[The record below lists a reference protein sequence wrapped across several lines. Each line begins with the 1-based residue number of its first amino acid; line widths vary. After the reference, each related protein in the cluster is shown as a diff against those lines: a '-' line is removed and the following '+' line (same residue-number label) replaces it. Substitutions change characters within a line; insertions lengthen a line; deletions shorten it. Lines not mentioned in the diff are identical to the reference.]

1 MYRIR
6 VPVNRVYEE
15 KMSDLTKLKNIKTLA
30 EFAKFLGYKESSLT
44 YILYSHQYSNK
55 YVHFTIPKKNGG
67 VRDIDAPE
75 SKLKRLQ
82 KILAHKL
89 QSCYEEIQE
98 NYSKDNIRK
107 KLHMGT
113 EKNFP

>member
-55 YVHFTIPKKNGG
+55 YVHFTIPKKMVG
-67 VRDIDAPE
+67 
-75 SKLKRLQ
+75 
-82 KILAHKL
+82 
-89 QSCYEEIQE
+89 
-98 NYSKDNIRK
+98 
-107 KLHMGT
+107 
-113 EKNFP
+113 